1 MKRLTPKEVRTA
13 AALIP
18 LWTRRGN
25 VLSRTITLTDFRAAL
40 ALVNAVGRV
49 AEKAGHHPDIAISW
63 NRVRLDLTTHDAGG
77 LTALDFALAGKIDAV
92 AARLA

>member
-13 AALIP
+13 AAGTP
-18 LWTRRGN
+18 LWTRRGR
-25 VLSRTITLTDFRAAL
+25 VLSRTLTLTDFRAAL

-49 AEKAGHHPDIAISW
+49 AEKAGHHPDMAISW

-77 LTALDFALAGKIDAV
+77 LTDLDFALAAKIDAL
-92 AARLA
+92 AARHT

>member
-13 AALIP
+13 AALVP
-18 LWTRRGN
+18 QWTRRGK
-25 VLSRTITLTDFRAAL
+25 VLTRTLTLTDFRAAL
-40 ALVNAVGRV
+40 TLVNAIGRV

-77 LTALDFALAGKIDAV
+77 LTALDFALAAKIDALT
-92 AARLA
+92 ARRA